1 MRTSTA
7 SRKSSG
13 KMVRFDTS
21 RFGSLEVS
29 EERII
34 HFSQGLLGFPT
45 LTRYVLMDYQDT
57 PVKWLQAVDDPDVA
71 FIVMEPT
78 QLVSDYT
85 VTLEEGA
92 RQALKFDDEEDLA
105 MLTIVR
111 VEDGKVYPNLKG
123 PLLFNARLR
132 LGIQCVLE

>member
-1 MRTSTA
+1 
-7 SRKSSG
+7 
-13 KMVRFDTS
+13 MVRFNTS

-34 HFSQGLLGFPT
+34 HFSHGLLGFPT

-57 PVKWLQAVDDPDVA
+57 SVKWLQAVDDPDVA

-78 QLVSDYT
+78 QLVSDYN
-85 VTLEEGA
+85 VTLEEGV
-92 RQALKFDDEEDLA
+92 RQALKLDDEEDLA
-105 MLTIVR
+105 VLTIVR

-123 PLLFNARLR
+123 PLFFNARLR